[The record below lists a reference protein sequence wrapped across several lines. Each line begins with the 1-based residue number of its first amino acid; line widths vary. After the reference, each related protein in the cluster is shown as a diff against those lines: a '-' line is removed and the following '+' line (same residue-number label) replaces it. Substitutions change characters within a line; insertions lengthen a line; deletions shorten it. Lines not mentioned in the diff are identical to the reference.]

1 MSKSRK
7 NSLLSALSEYIVLL
21 GIVVVFFVGMSI
33 ASPYFLTFSNITN
46 IIQYVSTYGIVSI
59 GMLLVIL
66 TGGINLSVGGT
77 LAISAYIGCSL
88 MLKGYPWYISVV
100 VCIGIGLLVGLING
114 LAVTK
119 LKIPPLI
126 ATLAM
131 EQMTRGMH
139 LGLAQG
145 APLTGFSD
153 QYKAIGASKLLNLPM
168 SVWWTILLYIVFM
181 IILYKTCF
189 GRNIYAVGGNPMAT
203 RVAGVNNDKVIIG
216 VYMLAGCLCAIA
228 GIIVTGRMNSVAVSI
243 AQGLDTRCITCCVL
257 GGASVTRGG
266 KGTIIGCFLGV
277 FIIGILQNSMDLL
290 AVSSYWQT
298 FIQGVV
304 LFLAVSAGFFR
315 TIFAEKKKVK
325 VN

>member
-1 MSKSRK
+1 MKK
-7 NSLLSALSEYIVLL
+7 NNSVSSFLSEYAVLL
-21 GIVVVFFVGMSI
+21 GIIVVFFVGMSI

-88 MLKGYPWYISVV
+88 MVKGYPWFVSVL
-100 VCIGIGLLVGLING
+100 VCILVGMLVGFVNG

-119 LKIPPLI
+119 LNIPPLI
-126 ATLAM
+126 ATLAV
-131 EQMTRGMH
+131 EQMARGMH

-145 APLTGFSD
+145 APLTGFS
-153 QYKAIGASKLLNLPM
+153 QTYLNIGASKFLNLPM
-168 SVWWTILLYIVFM
+168 SVWWTILLYVIFFVV
-181 IILYKTCF
+181 LHKTCF
-189 GRNIYAVGGNPMAT
+189 GRTVYAVGGNPMAT
-203 RVAGVNNDKVIIG
+203 KVAGVNNNKIIIA
-216 VYMLAGCLCAIA
+216 VYMLAGFLCAAA

-277 FIIGILQNSMDLL
+277 FIIGLLQNSLDLL

-315 TIFAEKKKVK
+315 TFFEGRKKVK

>member
-1 MSKSRK
+1 MKNKS
-7 NSLLSALSEYIVLL
+7 SILSFLSEYVVLL
-21 GIVVVFFVGMSI
+21 GIIVAFFVGMSI

-88 MLKGYPWYISVV
+88 MLKGYPWFVSVL
-100 VCIGIGLLVGLING
+100 VCVLVGMFVGLING

-119 LKIPPLI
+119 LNIPPLI
-126 ATLAM
+126 ATLAV
-131 EQMTRGMH
+131 EQMARGMH

-145 APLTGFSD
+145 APLTGFS
-153 QYKAIGASKLLNLPM
+153 QTYLNIGASKLLNLPM
-168 SVWWTILLYIVFM
+168 SVWWTILLYIIFFV
-181 IILYKTCF
+181 ILHKTCF
-189 GRNIYAVGGNPMAT
+189 GRTVYAVGGNPMAA
-203 RVAGVNNDKVIIG
+203 RVAGVNNDKMIIS
-216 VYMLAGCLCAIA
+216 VYMLAGFLCAAA

-277 FIIGILQNSMDLL
+277 FIIGLLQNSLDLL

-315 TIFAEKKKVK
+315 TFFAERRTKVR
-325 VN
+325 

>member
-1 MSKSRK
+1 MKKK
-7 NSLLSALSEYIVLL
+7 NSSVSAFLSEYVVLL

-33 ASPYFLTFSNITN
+33 ASPYFLTVSNITN

-77 LAISAYIGCSL
+77 LAISAYIGCL
-88 MLKGYPWYISVV
+88 FMLKGYPWYIGVLG
-100 VCIGIGLLVGLING
+100 CIGVGLLVGFING
-114 LAVTK
+114 IAVTK

-131 EQMTRGMH
+131 EQMTRGIH

-145 APLTGFSD
+145 APLTGFPEE
-153 QYKAIGASKLLNLPM
+153 YVRIGASKIGGSPI
-168 SVWWTILLYIVFM
+168 SVWWTILMYIVFF
-181 IILYKTCF
+181 IILQKTCF
-189 GRNIYAVGGNPMAT
+189 GRTIYAVGGNPMAT
-203 RVAGVNNDKVIIG
+203 RVAGVNNNKVVIS
-216 VYMLAGCLCAIA
+216 VYMLAGALCAVA
-228 GIIVTGRMNSVAVSI
+228 GIILTGRMNSVAVSI

-277 FIIGILQNSMDLL
+277 FIIGLLQNCLDLL

-304 LFLAVSAGFFR
+304 LFLAVSAGFIR
-315 TIFAEKKKVK
+315 DVVASKRKVK

>member
-1 MSKSRK
+1 MKKK
-7 NSLLSALSEYIVLL
+7 NSLISSFLSEYAVLL
-21 GIVVVFFVGMSI
+21 GIVIVFFVGMSI
-33 ASPYFLTFSNITN
+33 ASPYFLTVSNITN

-88 MLKGYPWYISVV
+88 MLQGYPWFVGVIG
-100 VCIGIGLLVGLING
+100 CIAVGLLVGLVNG
-114 LAVTK
+114 VAVAK

-126 ATLAM
+126 ATLAV

-145 APLTGFSD
+145 APLTGFP
-153 QYKAIGASKLLNLPM
+153 QTYLNIGASKLLNLPV
-168 SVWWTILLYIVFM
+168 SVWWTLLLYVVFFVV
-181 IILYKTCF
+181 LHKTCV
-189 GRNIYAVGGNPMAT
+189 GRTIYAVGGNPMAT
-203 RVAGVNNDKVIIG
+203 RVAGVDNDKKVIS
-216 VYMLAGCLCAIA
+216 VYMLAGALCAVA
-228 GIIVTGRMNSVAVSI
+228 GIILTGRMNSVAVSI

-266 KGTIIGCFLGV
+266 KGTIVGCFLGV
-277 FIIGILQNSMDLL
+277 FIIGLLQNSLDLL

-315 TIFAEKKKVK
+315 DLIAEKRKPKLS
-325 VN
+325 

>member
-1 MSKSRK
+1 MKK
-7 NSLLSALSEYIVLL
+7 NNSVSSFLSEYAVLL
-21 GIVVVFFVGMSI
+21 GIIVVFFVGMSI

-88 MLKGYPWYISVV
+88 RVKGYPWFVSVL
-100 VCIGIGLLVGLING
+100 VCILVGMLVGFVNG

-119 LKIPPLI
+119 LNIPPLI
-126 ATLAM
+126 ATLAV
-131 EQMTRGMH
+131 EQMARGMH

-145 APLTGFSD
+145 APLTGFS
-153 QYKAIGASKLLNLPM
+153 QTYLNIGASKFLNLPM
-168 SVWWTILLYIVFM
+168 SVWWTILLYVIFFVV
-181 IILYKTCF
+181 LHKTCF
-189 GRNIYAVGGNPMAT
+189 GRTVYAVGGNPMAT
-203 RVAGVNNDKVIIG
+203 KVAGVNNNKIIIA
-216 VYMLAGCLCAIA
+216 VYMLAGFLCAAA

-277 FIIGILQNSMDLL
+277 FIIGLLQNSLDLL

-315 TIFAEKKKVK
+315 TFFAARKKVK

>member
-1 MSKSRK
+1 MKNKS
-7 NSLLSALSEYIVLL
+7 SISSFLSEYAVLL
-21 GIVVVFFVGMSI
+21 GIIVAFFVGMSI

-88 MLKGYPWYISVV
+88 MLKGYPWFVSVL
-100 VCIGIGLLVGLING
+100 VCVLVGMFVGLING

-119 LKIPPLI
+119 LNIPPLI
-126 ATLAM
+126 ATLAV
-131 EQMTRGMH
+131 EQMARGMH

-145 APLTGFSD
+145 APLTGFS
-153 QYKAIGASKLLNLPM
+153 QTYLNIGASKLLNLPM
-168 SVWWTILLYIVFM
+168 SVWWTILLYIIFFV
-181 IILYKTCF
+181 ILHKTCF
-189 GRNIYAVGGNPMAT
+189 GRTVYAVGGNPMAA
-203 RVAGVNNDKVIIG
+203 RVAGVNNDKMIIS
-216 VYMLAGCLCAIA
+216 VYMLAGFLCAAA

-277 FIIGILQNSMDLL
+277 FIIGLLQNSLDLL

-315 TIFAEKKKVK
+315 TFFAERRTKVR
-325 VN
+325 

>member
-1 MSKSRK
+1 MKNKS
-7 NSLLSALSEYIVLL
+7 SISSFLSEYVVLL
-21 GIVVVFFVGMSI
+21 GIIVAFFVGMSI

-88 MLKGYPWYISVV
+88 MLKGYPWFVSVL
-100 VCIGIGLLVGLING
+100 VCVLVGMFVGLING

-119 LKIPPLI
+119 LNIPPLI
-126 ATLAM
+126 ATLAV
-131 EQMTRGMH
+131 EQMARGMH

-145 APLTGFSD
+145 APLTGFS
-153 QYKAIGASKLLNLPM
+153 QTYLNIGASKLLNLPM
-168 SVWWTILLYIVFM
+168 SVWWTILLYIIFFV
-181 IILYKTCF
+181 ILHKTCF
-189 GRNIYAVGGNPMAT
+189 GRTVYAVGGNPMAA
-203 RVAGVNNDKVIIG
+203 RVAGVNNDKMIIS
-216 VYMLAGCLCAIA
+216 VYMLAGFLCAAA

-277 FIIGILQNSMDLL
+277 FIIGLLQNSLDLL

-304 LFLAVSAGFFR
+304 LFLEVSAGFFR
-315 TIFAEKKKVK
+315 TFFAERRTKFR
-325 VN
+325 

>member
-1 MSKSRK
+1 MKRN
-7 NSLLSALSEYIVLL
+7 NSVSSFLSEYAVLL
-21 GIVVVFFVGMSI
+21 GIIVVFFVGMSI

-88 MLKGYPWYISVV
+88 MVKGYPWFVSVL
-100 VCIGIGLLVGLING
+100 VCILVGMLVGLVNG

-119 LKIPPLI
+119 LNIPPLI
-126 ATLAM
+126 ATLAV
-131 EQMTRGMH
+131 EQMARGIH

-145 APLTGFSD
+145 APLTGFS
-153 QYKAIGASKLLNLPM
+153 QTYLNIGASKFLNLPM
-168 SVWWTILLYIVFM
+168 SVWWTILLYVIFFVV
-181 IILYKTCF
+181 LHKTCF
-189 GRNIYAVGGNPMAT
+189 GRTVYAVGGNPMAT
-203 RVAGVNNDKVIIG
+203 KVAGVNNNKIIIA
-216 VYMLAGCLCAIA
+216 VYMLAGFLCAVA

-277 FIIGILQNSMDLL
+277 FIIGLLQNSLDLL

-315 TIFAEKKKVK
+315 TFFAARKK
-325 VN
+325 